1 MAFDFNAKDVFE
13 MAKQIERN
21 GVKFYQSA
29 AAGVAGET
37 EKKMLTALA
46 KMEATHEKT
55 FSDME
60 NELTEQETA
69 ETTFDPDNE
78 TALYVKALADTK
90 VFFDKQIDTTS
101 MKEILKAAITAEK
114 DSIVFYLGMR
124 DLVPGKLGG
133 KRIDDIIKEEMSHI
147 RILSKELMA
156 YK

>member
-21 GVKFYQSA
+21 GVKFYQTA
-29 AAGVAGET
+29 AAGVTGEA
-37 EKKMLTALA
+37 EKKLLLHLA
-46 KMEATHEKT
+46 KMEEKHEQT
-55 FSDME
+55 FADLE
-60 NELTEQETA
+60 KELTDQETA
-69 ETTFDPDNE
+69 DTTFDPDDE

-90 VFFDKQIDTTS
+90 VFFDKEIDTTS

-124 DLVPGKLGG
+124 DLVPGKLGS
-133 KRIDDIIKEEMSHI
+133 KRIDDIIKEEMTHI

>member
-13 MAKQIERN
+13 IAKQIERN

-29 AAGVAGET
+29 AAGVTGEA
-37 EKKMLTALA
+37 EKKMLLELA
-46 KMEATHEKT
+46 NMEATHEKT
-55 FSDME
+55 FSDLE

-90 VFFDKQIDTTS
+90 VFFDKQIDTSS